1 MAENKDYAALMQN
14 ALKEL
19 RQMRAKL
26 KQLEESKSEPLA
38 IIGMGCR
45 FPGADNPTQF
55 WQLLKQGKD
64 AITSVPSDRWNVDEY
79 YDSDPKTVGK
89 ICTRYGGFIG
99 QLQEFD
105 PEFFGISPRL
115 SLIHI

>member
-26 KQLEESKSEPLA
+26 KQLEESKSEPRA

-45 FPGADNPTQF
+45 FPGAETP
-55 WQLLKQGKD
+55 
-64 AITSVPSDRWNVDEY
+64 
-79 YDSDPKTVGK
+79 
-89 ICTRYGGFIG
+89 
-99 QLQEFD
+99 
-105 PEFFGISPRL
+105 L
-115 SLIHI
+115 SSGSY